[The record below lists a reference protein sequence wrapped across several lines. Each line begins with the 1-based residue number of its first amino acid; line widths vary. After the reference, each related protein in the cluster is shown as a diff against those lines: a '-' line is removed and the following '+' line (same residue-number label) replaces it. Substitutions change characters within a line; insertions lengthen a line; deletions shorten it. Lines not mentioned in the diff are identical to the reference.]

1 MGTLGGLISH
11 SAVWTGTH
19 ALGQTDRSYAD
30 GFVGLSVGV
39 LLGRFGNKL
48 KLGLIQLSLSTR
60 LSQPMQNQLQRN
72 GSLRYG
78 WGHAMKNY
86 F

>member
-39 LLGRFGNKL
+39 LLGRFGTK
-48 KLGLIQLSLSTR
+48 
-60 LSQPMQNQLQRN
+60 
-72 GSLRYG
+72 
-78 WGHAMKNY
+78 
-86 F
+86 

>member
-30 GFVGLSVGV
+30 GFVRLSVGV

-48 KLGLIQLSLSTR
+48 KVALIAYFPCQHAHQGHSKTTCFGMGLG
-60 LSQPMQNQLQRN
+60 
-72 GSLRYG
+72 
-78 WGHAMKNY
+78 
-86 F
+86 

>member
-30 GFVGLSVGV
+30 GFVGLRVGV
-39 LLGRFGNKL
+39 LLGRSGTK
-48 KLGLIQLSLSTR
+48 
-60 LSQPMQNQLQRN
+60 
-72 GSLRYG
+72 
-78 WGHAMKNY
+78 
-86 F
+86 